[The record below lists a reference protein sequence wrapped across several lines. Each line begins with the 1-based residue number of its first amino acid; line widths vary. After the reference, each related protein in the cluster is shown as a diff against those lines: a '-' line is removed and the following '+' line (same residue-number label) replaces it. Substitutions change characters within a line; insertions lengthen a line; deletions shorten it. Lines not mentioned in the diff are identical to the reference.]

1 MYVGSVTLV
10 MSDSLQSY
18 ELQPG
23 FSVHGIL
30 QAWIVEWVDVPSRGS
45 SWPRNWT
52 CISFGSFIADRFFT
66 AEPPGKPPNAT
77 VLY

>member
-30 QAWIVEWVDVPSRGS
+30 QA
-45 SWPRNWT
+45 
-52 CISFGSFIADRFFT
+52 
-66 AEPPGKPPNAT
+66 
-77 VLY
+77 